1 MGEECLSYI
10 NNKSSEVSYLDE
22 EQFLLGLFANLLKW
36 RVWVFWLLGGFPSY
50 PTTPEICP
58 GPHSLCLLFLWLK
71 SKGSFSPLRDPYFQ
85 KAEWIRVV
93 LALTGGNAA
102 SPWLGAILEPVRRP
116 WGHQPQQSHPPR
128 TGLRDPDRPLAPP
141 LALPAPGV
149 VPVTGKRS
157 QLVVGKGIL
166 QVAVVGVVEHG
177 LDSLPGV
184 RYEK

>member
-1 MGEECLSYI
+1 M
-10 NNKSSEVSYLDE
+10 
-22 EQFLLGLFANLLKW
+22 
-36 RVWVFWLLGGFPSY
+36 
-50 PTTPEICP
+50 
-58 GPHSLCLLFLWLK
+58 
-71 SKGSFSPLRDPYFQ
+71 
-85 KAEWIRVV
+85 
-93 LALTGGNAA
+93 
-102 SPWLGAILEPVRRP
+102 
-116 WGHQPQQSHPPR
+116 
-128 TGLRDPDRPLAPP
+128 RDPDRPLAPP